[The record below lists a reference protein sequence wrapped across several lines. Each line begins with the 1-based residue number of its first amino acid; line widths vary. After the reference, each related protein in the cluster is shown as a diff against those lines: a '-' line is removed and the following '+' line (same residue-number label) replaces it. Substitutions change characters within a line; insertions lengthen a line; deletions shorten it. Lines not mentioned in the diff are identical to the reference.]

1 MENLYDLMNAMSI
14 SQKEEEVFT
23 ASDLIVDE
31 SYSELLRDNY
41 RVT

>member
-1 MENLYDLMNAMSI
+1 
-14 SQKEEEVFT
+14 VFT

-41 RVT
+41 RVTWIVA